1 MGLWCPLLVISV
13 NGRPGPLAWLGQVP
27 RRPGT
32 PPALGASP
40 CPGPRADSLKGN
52 TGISPHGLAG
62 CRDSPG
68 LSRVSARGP
77 CQELRSLAPS
87 LAPSPG
93 PHHHPPHPH
102 PRHRAFKSKWTH
114 PGIPAPTPL
123 PLRVCSGP
131 ENSEDGKYLLP
142 TGEGKYCPKGQ
153 AEAPAHR
160 CRRQNV
166 LSVRAP
172 EGQTSWLQPQSPRQ
186 EHRRNSS
193 HPTWHCDGETQ
204 SRRDGKCGGYNVPG
218 RPWPPQ

>member
-1 MGLWCPLLVISV
+1 M
-13 NGRPGPLAWLGQVP
+13 PGPEGRLPQGEHRHLPSRP
-27 RRPGT
+27 RWMQRLT
-32 PPALGASP
+32 
-40 CPGPRADSLKGN
+40 RAQ
-52 TGISPHGLAG
+52 
-62 CRDSPG
+62 PG
-68 LSRVSARGP
+68 L
-77 CQELRSLAPS
+77 CQGALPGAQVTGSWSRSLSWTAP
-87 LAPSPG
+87 P
-93 PHHHPPHPH
+93 PPHPH